1 MPISKR
7 RSEFKGNE
15 DKLSYKPKAPRSKFT
30 AFLVTCLWGQHFK
43 ISKMPFPPQ
52 LSRTLL
58 GKDFQG
64 FSSPFT
70 PPLVTFWS
78 HVMIVFCK
86 EMHSGFVLIIF
97 LATEKGIFLI
107 KGKCWACLGCVFC
120 SLSHCKQNERCSQVC
135 ERPFPKL
142 FLPHSSILVYMY
154 ALPSSYACGPDH

>member
-97 LATEKGIFLI
+97 LATEKGIFFFFYERQML
-107 KGKCWACLGCVFC
+107 
-120 SLSHCKQNERCSQVC
+120 SLPWVRLL
-135 ERPFPKL
+135 L
-142 FLPHSSILVYMY
+142 FVSL
-154 ALPSSYACGPDH
+154 